1 MAPWVMP
8 TRTLVLALLLLSPN
22 CYAQTTSA
30 TPVKPAIAEKTAEQ
44 KKRDDLYARAGFY
57 IWRYRGEPDARPSDE
72 QPSDGEKE
80 RDKIRSRNPMPALLI
95 CKTGPTP
102 DSSGPCDLHWGS
114 DTLHSHYIMEQIRAD
129 IVWFRTGHRTD
140 LIDPGKE
147 LWTAARDIF
156 CQEQPAAKYIDL
168 DGVSR
173 VCGTN

>member
-1 MAPWVMP
+1 M
-8 TRTLVLALLLLSPN
+8 RTLVVALLSLAPH

-57 IWRYRGEPDARPSDE
+57 IWRYRGEPDSRPSDE
-72 QPSDGEKE
+72 QPSDAEKE
-80 RDKIRSRNPMPALLI
+80 RDKIRSRNPLPALLI

-102 DSSGPCDLHWGS
+102 DSSGQCDLHWGS

-129 IVWFRTGHRTD
+129 IVWYRASHRTT
-140 LIDPGKE
+140 LIDQGTE

-156 CQEQPAAKYIDL
+156 CQEQPTARYLDL

-173 VCGTN
+173 ICGQH

>member
-1 MAPWVMP
+1 MAPWVLPM
-8 TRTLVLALLLLSPN
+8 RTLVLALLLLSPN

-44 KKRDDLYARAGFY
+44 KKRDDLHAR
-57 IWRYRGEPDARPSDE
+57 
-72 QPSDGEKE
+72 
-80 RDKIRSRNPMPALLI
+80 
-95 CKTGPTP
+95 
-102 DSSGPCDLHWGS
+102 
-114 DTLHSHYIMEQIRAD
+114 YIMEQIRAD
-129 IVWFRTGHRTD
+129 IVWFRTGHRID

-168 DGVSR
+168 AGVSR